1 MVYLVGI
8 IDIFYIFHNPSHI
21 ILRQKQSFL
30 ILNNTST
37 LISYSY
43 FKMLILN
50 TFARPIILISF
61 KRVNVPSG
69 HCTLHSSHR
78 IDWFSDL
85 TYISTIYIMC
95 KLFQL
100 IGSCLVCLILQSGS
114 PTLQVSSVWFTHSR
128 IFCSLVYPHYGIL

>member
-95 KLFQL
+95 KLYQ
-100 IGSCLVCLILQSGS
+100 IIRKGI
-114 PTLQVSSVWFTHSR
+114 VSSV
-128 IFCSLVYPHYGIL
+128 